1 MTRVAV
7 IVVLLC
13 AVVLGSYWMG
23 GRKDRLQDEI
33 DRRDTLERMQD
44 ATDPNLD
51 DSGVVNWLREFAK

>member
-1 MTRVAV
+1 MTRIIA

-33 DRRDTLERMQD
+33 DILDTEERINEGIGANANCGWYD
-44 ATDPNLD
+44 RLHKTCP
-51 DSGVVNWLREFAK
+51 